1 MNKKHSVR
9 HHYGNLTIF
18 EKSVT
23 PFRQVKIDSG
33 RSIKGGAQ
41 PLIFVPKL
49 TPTADAHSW
58 KPKIQF

>member
-49 TPTADAHSW
+49 TPTADAHS
-58 KPKIQF
+58 